1 MDGDAGYNQIFMA
14 ESDIHKTTFQWS
26 GFVGLFKWV
35 VMTFGLKNTGAM
47 YQWAMNMICHDLLG
61 VIMDV
66 YIDDIVV
73 KSVGFEQHVADL

>member
-1 MDGDAGYNQIFMA
+1 
-14 ESDIHKTTFQWS
+14 
-26 GFVGLFKWV
+26 
-35 VMTFGLKNTGAM
+35 MTFGLKNTGAM

-73 KSVGFEQHVADL
+73 KSAGFEQHVADLQIALDRMQKYGLKMNPLKCAFSVSAGRYLGFYST